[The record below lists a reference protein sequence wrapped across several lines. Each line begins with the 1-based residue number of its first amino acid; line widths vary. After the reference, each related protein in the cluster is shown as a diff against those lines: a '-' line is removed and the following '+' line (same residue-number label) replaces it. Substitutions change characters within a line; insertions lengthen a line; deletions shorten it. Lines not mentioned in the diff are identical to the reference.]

1 MKAQNEQVHFQS
13 VASLQDLLGRYPE
26 ADFKFQLCGG
36 WHIGDYQLLKLL
48 LSSQCSFPPHFRQVS
63 GC

>member
-1 MKAQNEQVHFQS
+1 
-13 VASLQDLLGRYPE
+13 VASFEDLLGRYPE
-26 ADFKFQLCGG
+26 ADFEFKLCGG

-48 LSSQCSFPPHFRQVS
+48 LSSQVSFPPHFRQAS

>member
-1 MKAQNEQVHFQS
+1 
-13 VASLQDLLGRYPE
+13 VASLQDLLSRYPE
-26 ADFKFQLCGG
+26 GDLKFKLCGG

-48 LSSQCSFPPHFRQVS
+48 LSSQLSFPPHFRQVS